1 MKNKRNNYTLTEI
14 LVVIIILAVVMA
26 IALPGFNN
34 LVNGNKTMR
43 AAKQLATAFQQ
54 ARAEAIVSG
63 CKVAL
68 LLPCRRPDNTTS
80 NTSNIRSNY
89 SNGAYGIV
97 VYDKDG
103 FLDLGSE
110 RNADFKWQRLP
121 SGVIISLICEESNYT
136 PGTSGAGTSSYFSS
150 NSSMN
155 DIFSSSSTRI
165 DIEPWFNE
173 TNGSSSNR
181 LRSIPELE
189 NFSHSDNILQ
199 SETRALGVKLRREY
213 SRFVT
218 STANT
223 SNCVVPVVIFKP
235 DGTTENTYNIN
246 VFVTEGFVDSN
257 GSLHATR
264 PNTNTSATNYQTR
277 PFNSSGFLYNRFTG
291 RVRYYEDAYL

>member
-63 CKVAL
+63 CRVVL
-68 LLPCRRPDNTTS
+68 LFPCRRPDNSTG

-89 SNGAYGIV
+89 SNSSYGMF
-97 VYDKDG
+97 VYEKNGNFD
-103 FLDLGSE
+103 FGSE
-110 RNADFKWQRLP
+110 RNSNFKWQRLP
-121 SGVIISLICEESNYT
+121 SGVIISLMTDEASYT
-136 PGTSGAGTSSYFSS
+136 PGNSSASTDAYFSNSRSMQTLYNANNLS
-150 NSSMN
+150 NLN
-155 DIFSSSSTRI
+155 DWLNDST
-165 DIEPWFNE
+165 N
-173 TNGSSSNR
+173 SNV
-181 LRSIPELE
+181 RSIYELE
-189 NFSHSDNILQ
+189 QDSDTDIQ
-199 SETRALGVKLRREY
+199 ALGRKLRREF
-213 SRFVT
+213 SRAFQF
-218 STANT
+218 SSGSNT
-223 SNCVVPVVIFKP
+223 INNSHMVAIEFNP
-235 DGTTENTYNIN
+235 DGTVRAPGFNIN
-246 VFVTEGFVDSN
+246 VFLTEGYVDSN